1 MGMRPGG
8 KGDKSSAGK
17 KWVMGP
23 TPRPSKQISKN
34 LLATRERMIHH
45 ACEMDDKELRTRF
58 GIVVKARR
66 KERGL
71 SLTEM
76 AARAGISVKT
86 AGGYESGN
94 NWPSLPVYFRL
105 CGVLRCGKIPLNP
118 TVEAQS

>member
-1 MGMRPGG
+1 
-8 KGDKSSAGK
+8 
-17 KWVMGP
+17 
-23 TPRPSKQISKN
+23 
-34 LLATRERMIHH
+34 MIHH
-45 ACEMDDKELRTRF
+45 ACEMDDKELRTKF
-58 GIVVKARR
+58 GVVIKTRR
-66 KERGL
+66 KERGF

-118 TVEAQS
+118 AMEAPTP